1 MEQENELQ
9 EFTREPDVDD
19 LKSDF
24 DRCRISLSY
33 WQDKAEVAREVRRN
47 EWTGKGRYGRKEGP
61 GTFPSLCES
70 WRVWQARQMV
80 RG

>member
-24 DRCRISLSY
+24 DRCREGLSLRF
-33 WQDKAEVAREVRRN
+33 DLFRGVKPHVR
-47 EWTGKGRYGRKEGP
+47 
-61 GTFPSLCES
+61 
-70 WRVWQARQMV
+70 V
-80 RG
+80 